1 MSWVS
6 GFGSFLGAAATIIIS
21 ILVYLHGARK
31 DKHQIDIALLEELR
45 KKEPSRY
52 LVERLFFY
60 LYRCSNVSYDEII
73 ILINHTEPRE
83 AIRRFAVSR
92 RWSRVFRLV
101 YVNGNIGYELC
112 SGFDTRFK
120 RGWKCALALVVFIL
134 MYSLVIYF
142 GSELFSILAQVIN
155 DFYKVDVNFSDGF
168 DRLFSVAASFFLTV
182 LAGIFSGVSIMV
194 SMSTLFSLSNVKE
207 IIKTHKKSPCK
218 MHTSEREISGDVL

>member
-6 GFGSFLGAAATIIIS
+6 GLGSFFGAGATITIS

-83 AIRRFAVSR
+83 AIRRFSVSR
-92 RWSRVFRLV
+92 RWSRVFRLI
-101 YVNGNIGYELC
+101 YVNGNIGYELY

-120 RGWKCALALVVFIL
+120 RGGKCVFALVMFFF
-134 MYSLVIYF
+134 MYLLAIYF
-142 GSELFSILAQVIN
+142 GNKSFSILAQVIN
-155 DFYKVDVNFSDGF
+155 DFYKEDINFSDGF
-168 DRLFSVAASFFLTV
+168 ERLFSVAASFSLTV
-182 LAGIFSGVSIMV
+182 LTGIFSGISILV
-194 SMSTLFSLSNVKE
+194 SMSTLFSLSNAKE

-218 MHTSEREISGDVL
+218 IHTSEREISGDIL